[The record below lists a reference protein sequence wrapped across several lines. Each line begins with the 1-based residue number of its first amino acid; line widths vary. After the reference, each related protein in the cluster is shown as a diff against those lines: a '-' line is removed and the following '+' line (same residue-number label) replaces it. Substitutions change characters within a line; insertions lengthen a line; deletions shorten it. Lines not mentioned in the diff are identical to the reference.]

1 MNKRTIIYI
10 GNFDTPERSAAGKR
24 VYGNALALA
33 ELGFRV
39 VLLGKTQNMTSEEQG
54 LRYGERIEYFSLPD
68 FGMLKVQHYISFFND
83 FCHKYAIEL
92 AAVIR
97 YGSPGLSFFDFLL
110 YQTLKKKKVPLIV
123 DVVDWLSVDGGNL
136 LFKIIKGADT
146 YLEKAILN
154 KLGNGIIA
162 ISTYLENYY
171 QKYYEAAV
179 VIPPLVKEYSAAG
192 EANKITRFVYAG
204 IPFRKGIVIRDP
216 HKIKDR
222 LDIAVACFARL
233 ARIRKDFCFD
243 VYGLTKQEYL
253 TAFPVHSAMLDNL
266 DVQIVFHGTQPMDN
280 VQEQIRKADFSIL
293 LRERN
298 RGTMAGFPTKVVES
312 LACGTPVITTD
323 TSDLKNYITS
333 GENGFIVNIESDSE
347 LDLAISKLL
356 DLSHEERSLLKI
368 NCSRQSDFLFSN
380 YVHVFREF
388 LEQSGVRV

>member
-171 QKYYEAAV
+171 QKYYQ
-179 VIPPLVKEYSAAG
+179 I
-192 EANKITRFVYAG
+192 I
-204 IPFRKGIVIRDP
+204 
-216 HKIKDR
+216 
-222 LDIAVACFARL
+222 
-233 ARIRKDFCFD
+233 FC
-243 VYGLTKQEYL
+243 
-253 TAFPVHSAMLDNL
+253 S
-266 DVQIVFHGTQPMDN
+266 
-280 VQEQIRKADFSIL
+280 
-293 LRERN
+293 
-298 RGTMAGFPTKVVES
+298 
-312 LACGTPVITTD
+312 
-323 TSDLKNYITS
+323 
-333 GENGFIVNIESDSE
+333 
-347 LDLAISKLL
+347 
-356 DLSHEERSLLKI
+356 
-368 NCSRQSDFLFSN
+368 
-380 YVHVFREF
+380 
-388 LEQSGVRV
+388 